1 MTRSRKNNVKN
12 KSAKRAIQPIPQ
24 TFTLEQQQYL
34 ANLETG
40 INVGLVVKD
49 NSNRD
54 IQHQYNRDT
63 NKFEVKIDGKWK
75 PIDGG
80 SSVENITNNYNTITS
95 NSGNA
100 QDISEL
106 KTLVGAKQNIND
118 ANLSTTNK
126 TVVGAINEL
135 VTSKQN
141 NLTAGDD
148 ISIVDNVI
156 SVDYHTTDLDTRV
169 GTLETTVG
177 TLNEA
182 LEARLNGTI

>member
-40 INVGLVVKD
+40 INVGMVVKD

-54 IQHQYNRDT
+54 VQHQYNRDT

-75 PIDGG
+75 PIEGG
-80 SSVENITNNYNTITS
+80 NAVENIVNNYNTTVS
-95 NSGNA
+95 AGGSS

-106 KTLVGAKQNIND
+106 KTLVYSKQDIN
-118 ANLSTTNK
+118 STSLTTTDK
-126 TVVGAINEL
+126 TIVGAINEL
-135 VTSKQN
+135 VISKQN
-141 NLTAGDD
+141 TLTAGDD